1 MAAEKKPKKS
11 AIERLTP
18 NAITVRVNGEDVRVA
33 TSREED
39 QVMNMF
45 LAARIRNVLNKTMDD
60 YKNDDVKLTPREIK
74 DLASAA
80 RDIATFSA
88 EVYAAAEPIK
98 DSPKPTEAPDVTDI
112 SFAALH
118 STPQITPEVP
128 AEEGHEEEKPE
139 DPPA

>member
-1 MAAEKKPKKS
+1 MAATKASKKS

-39 QVMNMF
+39 QIMNMF

-60 YKNDDVKLTPREIK
+60 YKNDEVKLTPKEIR
-74 DLASAA
+74 DLAAAA

-98 DSPKPTEAPDVTDI
+98 DSPKPTEAPDATEI
-112 SFAALH
+112 NFETLH
-118 STPQITPEVP
+118 NVPEVI
-128 AEEGHEEEKPE
+128 EPE
-139 DPPA
+139 TSSDDRTT